1 MIIDTVFS
9 LQTSISPDTG
19 LMSSLTG
26 TQDVEM
32 FVSINRDRAK
42 CSKRS
47 SSWSSSISDPMSSLS
62 IQCGWQVCS
71 NIKIIQA
78 TDASLIMHISSFK
91 CKQSA
96 QRKNTGISRG
106 EKSQGASGQSQLGC
120 PTGHSP
126 GKRRRSG
133 LSRPLPDGLPS
144 LEKNSCGRG
153 VLWKESNVPKNNKH
167 RTIRTIPDVRRAHVW
182 PYLDVSN
189 TIYV

>member
-9 LQTSISPDTG
+9 LQTSIPPTG

-26 TQDVEM
+26 TQKVEIY
-32 FVSINRDRAK
+32 VSINRDRAK
-42 CSKRS
+42 CAKRS

-96 QRKNTGISRG
+96 QRKNIGISWG

-120 PTGHSP
+120 PTGLSP
-126 GKRRRSG
+126 SKRRRSG
-133 LSRPLPDGLPS
+133 LSRPLPEGLPS
-144 LEKNSCGRG
+144 LEKNSHGRG
-153 VLWKESNVPKNNKH
+153 ELGKESNIPKKNKH
-167 RTIRTIPDVRRAHVW
+167 RTIRTIPDVRRARVW

-189 TIYV
+189 TMYG